1 MNKVRYDIKYKK
13 NFQFNISNKNY
24 NKIKEVFK
32 KFIIKPFIINTIL
45 LKVNILNKKCMISL
59 YV

>member
-59 YV
+59 YA